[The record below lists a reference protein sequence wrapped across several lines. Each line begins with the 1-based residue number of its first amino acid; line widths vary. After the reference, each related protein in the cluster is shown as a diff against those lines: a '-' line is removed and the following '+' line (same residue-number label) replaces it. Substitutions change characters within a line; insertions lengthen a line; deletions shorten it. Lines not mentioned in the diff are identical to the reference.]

1 MKENY
6 KDKNRNSNG
15 NFKKDNFKKDNY
27 GKRDKGFAPKND
39 VVSEDEDKDNGIIYG
54 RNPVMEALRSGRMPD
69 KLYVAKGEREGSITV
84 IVATAIEKGI
94 PVVECDKRKL
104 DSMTGT
110 SSHQGV
116 AASLCFVDYCSVD
129 DILEVAEERGEAPFI
144 CICDGVEDP
153 RNLGAIIRCC
163 DCAGV
168 HGVIIPKRHGATVT
182 AATSKASAGAL
193 EHMKIAKVSNIALTV
208 ESLKKKGIFLYC
220 AEAGGE
226 SISKTDMTGAA
237 AFVFGGEGKGV
248 SRIVREKCDF
258 VISIDM
264 FGKVNSLN
272 VSCAAAVI
280 LSRSAEQRSSK

>member
-1 MKENY
+1 M
-6 KDKNRNSNG
+6 
-15 NFKKDNFKKDNY
+15 KDNY
-27 GKRDKGFAPKND
+27 KEKNKNRYQKNGNVRDDQRKARMPLPEQN
-39 VVSEDEDKDNGIIYG
+39 VEEDNGIIYG

-69 KLYVAKGEREGSITV
+69 KLFVAKGDREGSITV

-104 DSMTGT
+104 DALTGT

-116 AASLCFVDYCSVD
+116 AASLCYVDYCSVD
-129 DILEVAEERGEAPFI
+129 DILALAEERGEAPFI

-208 ESLKKKGIFLYC
+208 EALKKQGVFVYC
-220 AEAGGE
+220 AEAGGQ
-226 SISKTDMTGAA
+226 SISKSDMTGSA

-264 FGKVNSLN
+264 FGNVNSLN

-280 LSRSAEQRSSK
+280 LSRAAEQRHAK